1 MSYLAN
7 TDYFTLFG
15 LSRVF
20 LQDKSDIKVRYHQL
34 QQKAHPDNFISAPPL
49 EKRVAVE
56 FAATINEAYQTLSSP
71 LKRAVY
77 LLKLHGVDVQSETDT
92 SMPMDFL
99 MEQMELRERL
109 AMGEGSDVKK
119 EVALALTVCEK
130 HLSELLDV
138 DVPLLSAAREWVR
151 KMQFY
156 VRLEEEVSELKQSK
170 S

>member
-15 LSRVF
+15 LPRAF
-20 LQDKSDIKVRYHQL
+20 LQDKSDIKLRYHQL
-34 QQKAHPDNFISAPPL
+34 QQKAHPDNFISATPS

-56 FAATINEAYQTLSSP
+56 YAATINEAYRTLTSP
-71 LKRAVY
+71 LKRAIY

-109 AMGEGSDVKK
+109 SIGETIQVKN
-119 EVALALTVCEK
+119 EVELALNACVK
-130 HLSELLDV
+130 QMSELLDSEQ
-138 DVPLLSAAREWVR
+138 PQLSAAREGVR

-156 VRLEEEVSELKQSK
+156 VRLSEEIAELKQS
-170 S
+170 

>member
-15 LSRVF
+15 LPRVF
-20 LQDKSDIKVRYHQL
+20 SQDKTNIKLRYHQL
-34 QQKAHPDNFISAPPL
+34 QQKAHPDNFVSATPS

-56 FAATINEAYQTLSSP
+56 YAATINEAYRTLSSP
-71 LKRAVY
+71 LKRAIY

-109 AMGEGSDVKK
+109 AMGETIQVKK
-119 EVALALTVCEK
+119 EVDLALNACERQMSEWLDSEK
-130 HLSELLDV
+130 PDLST
-138 DVPLLSAAREWVR
+138 AREGVR

-156 VRLEEEVSELKQSK
+156 VRLSEEIVERK
-170 S
+170 